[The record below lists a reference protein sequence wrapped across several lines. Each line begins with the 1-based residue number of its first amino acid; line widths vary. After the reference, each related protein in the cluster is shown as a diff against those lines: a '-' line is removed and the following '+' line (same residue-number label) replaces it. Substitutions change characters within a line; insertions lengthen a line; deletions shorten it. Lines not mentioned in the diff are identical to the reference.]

1 MIENTQSQSSME
13 LTGLLALAT
22 GDATAVVE
30 AQERAGQAQLVHS
43 DRLPTRIQGDRAE
56 FEDLGF
62 TFGEADAGDSLFAP
76 ATLPDGWKREG
87 SDHAMWSYITDAQGR
102 RRVSIFYKAAFY
114 DRDAFMSL
122 TAVSGYVSECTYDSR
137 EVVTDSEWATRAAV
151 AEAARQRAAQAAEQV
166 TFWTEH
172 ENAEY
177 VAKYTQERDAYN
189 ALAARHEEKS
199 DG

>member
-1 MIENTQSQSSME
+1 MIENTQSRSSRE

-22 GDATAVVE
+22 GDAGAVIE

-56 FEDLGF
+56 FEALGF
-62 TFGEADAGDSLFAP
+62 TFGEPDVSDPLFTP
-76 ATLPDGWKREG
+76 ATLPDGWKRER
-87 SDHAMWSYITDAQGR
+87 SDHAMWSYITDPQGR

-122 TAVSGYVSECTYDSR
+122 TAVSGYVSACTYEGG
-137 EVVTDSEWATRAAV
+137 EVVTDAEWATPAAV

-166 TFWTEH
+166 AFWTEH

-177 VAKYTQERDAYN
+177 VAKYAQERDAYN
-189 ALAARHEEKS
+189 ALAALHETDS
-199 DG
+199 D